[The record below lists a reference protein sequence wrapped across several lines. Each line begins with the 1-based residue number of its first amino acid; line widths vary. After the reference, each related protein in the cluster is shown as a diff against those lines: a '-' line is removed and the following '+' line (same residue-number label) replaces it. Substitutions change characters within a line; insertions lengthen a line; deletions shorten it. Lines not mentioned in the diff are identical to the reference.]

1 MNYTDEKVAGL
12 DFNPFSKIGSSWA
25 LLGVTS
31 GEERNAMTVSWGQ
44 VGVLWN
50 KPIFTVYV
58 RPTRHT
64 YSLLEKTDI
73 ATLSFFDERV
83 KKTLSYFGRTSGR
96 DEDKLGVSGIKW
108 HTENDALL
116 FDSATLALLGKK
128 LYHSDINP
136 RHFWDSTIDS
146 NYSNDYHREYVFE
159 ITDVIKAP

>member
-12 DFNPFSKIGSSWA
+12 DFNPFSKIGSEWA
-25 LLGVTS
+25 LLSAVS

-64 YSLLEKTDI
+64 YDLLEKTDV
-73 ATLSFFDERV
+73 ATLSFFGED
-83 KKTLSYFGRTSGR
+83 KKKMLTYLGRTSGR
-96 DEDKLGVSGIKW
+96 DEDKLKKAGLPFR
-108 HTENDALL
+108 TENGALL
-116 FDSATLALLGKK
+116 FDDATLTLVGKK
-128 LYHSDINP
+128 LYHSDIDP

-159 ITDVIKAP
+159 ITDVKKAP